1 MTLDQTLIIAIL
13 IATVVMFLWG
23 RWRHD
28 IVALGSLIACSVA
41 GLIPSAEAFSGFG
54 HPAVITVICVLVLS
68 GGLQATG
75 AIDVVTRR
83 VLPRSAGP
91 VFTSAALTLLAIV
104 LSAFMNNV
112 GALALLMPVAIQ
124 VAERQ
129 GLPPGK
135 VLMPLA
141 FGSILG
147 GMTTLIG
154 TPPNLIVSGFRQEL
168 GRGAFDMFA
177 YTPVGVGVALAGVV
191 FVAIAGRFLV
201 PTRERADVRG
211 FATGAYITE
220 ARVGEKSKAVGM
232 TLRQI
237 ESALAEADALVVGLI
252 RGEVPIPAPSRY
264 REIHAGDILLI
275 EAEPTGLAAA
285 MSTLGLRL
293 VGREEANNDAVATP
307 TGAAEATGVEEADAD
322 TDADDDNSGS
332 DSTSDGNTA
341 AAAAA
346 PPLPESST
354 TVPPDPG
361 RGLSSPDVVLTEL
374 VVLPNADLARRSAT
388 EVSLR
393 AHFGI
398 NLLAV
403 SRQGRRTV
411 RRLQKMRIMTG
422 DVLLL
427 QGTPDQLADFGSQY
441 GCVPL
446 AERSLRLPN
455 ASKAMLAAIV
465 MVGAVGVSAAGL
477 LAPATAFAAGVLAF
491 LLLQIVSPR
500 ALYKS
505 IDWPVVV
512 LLGALIPV
520 AEAMASTGAAD
531 LIARLLLDGI
541 AQGRPVIGLTLILI
555 VSMTLSDFMNNAATA
570 AVMCPIAIGAAAQLG
585 VSPDPFLM
593 AVAVGASCAFL
604 TPIGH
609 QNNTLILGPGGF
621 HFGDYWRLG
630 LPLEIIVVV
639 VAVPMLLFVWPLTA

>member
-1 MTLDQTLIIAIL
+1 MTSDQILIIAIL
-13 IATVVMFLWG
+13 ITTVVMFVWG

-28 IVALGSLIACSVA
+28 VVALGSLIACSVA
-41 GLIPSAEAFSGFG
+41 GLIPSVDVFSGFG
-54 HPAVITVICVLVLS
+54 HPAVITVVCVLVLS
-68 GGLQATG
+68 GGLQTTG
-75 AIDVVTRR
+75 AVDIVARR
-83 VLPRSAGP
+83 LLPRSAGP
-91 VFTSAALTLLAIV
+91 VLTSAALTGLAIV

-168 GRGAFDMFA
+168 GRGAFDMFDFS
-177 YTPVGVGVALAGVV
+177 PVGIAVALAGVV
-191 FVAIAGRFLV
+191 FVAFAGRYLV
-201 PTRERADVRG
+201 PTRERADAKA
-211 FATGAYITE
+211 FETGAYITE
-220 ARVGEKSKAVGM
+220 ARVPEKSKAVGM
-232 TLRQI
+232 TLRRI
-237 ESALAEADALVVGLI
+237 EAALGKTDALVVGLI
-252 RGEVPIPAPSRY
+252 RGEIRIPAPSRY
-264 REIHAGDILLI
+264 REIHADDILLI
-275 EAEPTGLAAA
+275 EAEPTDLGSALSA
-285 MSTLGLRL
+285 LGLKL
-293 VGREEANNDAVATP
+293 VGREQPD
-307 TGAAEATGVEEADAD
+307 
-322 TDADDDNSGS
+322 S
-332 DSTSDGNTA
+332 DSDTPVAETKSETQ
-341 AAAAA
+341 
-346 PPLPESST
+346 ST
-354 TVPPDPG
+354 DPA
-361 RGLSSPDVVLTEL
+361 RGLRSDDVVLTEL
-374 VVLPNADLARRSAT
+374 VVLPNADLERRTAT

-411 RRLQKMRIMTG
+411 KRLQKMKIMTG

-427 QGTPDQLADFGSQY
+427 QGTPAQLADFASAY

-446 AERSLRLPN
+446 ADRSLRLPN
-455 ASKAMLAAIV
+455 PRKALIAALV
-465 MVGAVGVSAAGL
+465 MVGAVGVSVAGL
-477 LAPATAFAAGVLAF
+477 LAPATAFATGVLAF
-491 LLLQIVSPR
+491 LLFGIVSPR

-505 IDWPVVV
+505 VDWPVVV

-520 AEAMASTGAAD
+520 AGAMASTGAAD

-541 AQGRPVIGLTLILI
+541 AQGQPVIGLALILI

-570 AVMCPIAIGAAAQLG
+570 AVMCPIAIGAAANLG
-585 VSPDPFLM
+585 ASPDPFLM

-621 HFGDYWRLG
+621 RFGDYWRLG

-639 VAVPMLLFVWPLTA
+639 VAVPTLLFFWPLAG